1 MSMTSGYGIL
11 NHTFEEYRPLIKG
24 QIGGRRNGV
33 LVSMDKGVA
42 STYAILQLEGRG
54 TNFMEPGTDVYEGM
68 VVGENSRDNDL
79 TVNITKVKAA
89 NNIRSATKEQ
99 TATMKKPRSLTL
111 EEALE
116 FINDDELVEVT
127 PETVRLRKSIL
138 DKSARERAQKK
149 EKIRLESE

>member
-1 MSMTSGYGIL
+1 
-11 NHTFEEYRPLIKG
+11 
-24 QIGGRRNGV
+24 
-33 LVSMDKGVA
+33 
-42 STYAILQLEGRG
+42 
-54 TNFMEPGTDVYEGM
+54 MEPGTDVYEGM